1 MSEFTEEFKKAYEKL
16 DERMDYI
23 TAVHDELYKAIVVP
37 MGNMLDGAEGG
48 KLENYHAKGAGKVGE
63 IPKIKVLDGAE
74 GGKIERDL
82 KSKSGSGT
90 SGNVIEGGEPMV
102 DGAKGVKIKK

>member
-1 MSEFTEEFKKAYEKL
+1 MLFRS
-16 DERMDYI
+16 
-23 TAVHDELYKAIVVP
+23 VVP
-37 MGNMLDGAEGG
+37 MGDMLDGAEG
-48 KLENYHAKGAGKVGE
+48 KSLENYKSGGAGKVGE

-82 KSKSGSGT
+82 KSKAGSGT
-90 SGNVIEGGEPMV
+90 TGNVLEGGEPVV